1 LKRTP
6 TQSGRNLGQTSP
18 LRGPGPLFSLAVFL
32 GAYLLFQ
39 VQLLLGKFLLPW
51 FGGVPAVWI
60 TCLLFFQIALL
71 VGYSGSVLLG
81 RVLTGRPQLIGFGLL
96 LAAGLLCFPIIP
108 DAGWQPLGDENP
120 LWLIVSLLAAT
131 VGLPFLALACAGP
144 LFQVWFARLYPDR
157 SPYSLYAWSNSG
169 SLLALLLYPFV
180 LEPILSSGQQ
190 VRLWNVLFVFWVTL
204 AGGSLIWMWYR
215 LARVTVPDRAV
226 PQPFTAD
233 HGPDGSG
240 GQRTAI
246 RVGRPWEW
254 LSWSAAGVFLFMAV
268 TNRLCLNIASVPFL
282 WVAPLSIYLV
292 SYIVTFGKHTFYS
305 RRFVTMALIVAV
317 LGLFLVAPSQLKL
330 AGGLRVE
337 LSLTGQVVVHL
348 ACLAILCL
356 VCQGELFRL
365 RPGPERLTSFYFFL
379 AAGGALGG
387 VLVTLVAPLIFP
399 LFQELYLGVLAVC
412 GLMLWTR
419 FRSLSGGDA
428 RFRSRRARLV
438 LAIGTGLL
446 MAGLWLQTG
455 RLPDGTI
462 FVERNF
468 HGALYVMHVDADVPD
483 HNRLIL
489 RHGSTKHGA
498 QYLKP
503 MFRPLPTTYY
513 SPFTGVGLCLE
524 ACQATWGIRGNLKV
538 GVVGLGVGTLA
549 SYGQPG
555 DTIRTYEINPLVARV
570 ATEQL
575 LPGNDEVRF
584 TFLQSSPAENQVVIG
599 DARLR
604 MEQELRGAPGGQQF
618 DILVLDAFN
627 SDAIPTHLLTVEAF
641 EIYLRHLKAEGVIA
655 VNISSNN
662 FDLRPICFGLAEKYN
677 FGASC
682 LSNRRRDVVNDPR
695 YDCDLSLHSI
705 WIVMYRSRD
714 FLTNFEAVCQPHV
727 ESGEVRVE
735 SARQTATTDCR
746 LWTDSYSNLWQVLVR
761 GN

>member
-1 LKRTP
+1 M
-6 TQSGRNLGQTSP
+6 
-18 LRGPGPLFSLAVFL
+18 AVFL

-60 TCLLFFQIALL
+60 TCLLFFQIVLL
-71 VGYSGSVLLG
+71 VGYGGSLFLG
-81 RVLTGRPQLIGFGLL
+81 RVLAGRKQLIGFGLL
-96 LAAGLLCFPIIP
+96 LAAGLGCLPIVP
-108 DAGWQPLGDENP
+108 GPGWQPLGHENP
-120 LWLIVSLLAAT
+120 LWLIVRLLAVT
-131 VGLPFLALACAGP
+131 VGLPFLTLACAGP
-144 LFQVWFARLYPDR
+144 LFQVWFARLYPGH
-157 SPYSLYAWSNSG
+157 SPYGLYAWSNSG
-169 SLLALLLYPFV
+169 SLLALLLFPFV
-180 LEPILSSGQQ
+180 LEPTLSNGQQ
-190 VRLWNVLFVFWVTL
+190 VRFWTALFVVWVAL
-204 AGGSLIWMWYR
+204 VCGCLIWMWR
-215 LARVTVPDRAV
+215 GLSRAAAGAPPPLHRTRAV
-226 PQPFTAD
+226 HNRGAGREIPT
-233 HGPDGSG
+233 
-240 GQRTAI
+240 
-246 RVGRPWEW
+246 VGRPWEW

-268 TNRLCLNIASVPFL
+268 TNRLCLDIASVPFL
-282 WVAPLSIYLV
+282 WVAPLGIYLL
-292 SYIVTFGKHTFYS
+292 SFIVTFGKHAFYS
-305 RRFVTMALIVAV
+305 RRFSTGALLAAV

-330 AGGLRVE
+330 GGGIRVD

-348 ACLAILCL
+348 ASLAILCL
-356 VCQGELFRL
+356 VCQGELYRL

-379 AAGGALGG
+379 AAGGAVGG
-387 VLVTLVAPLIFP
+387 ALVTLVAPLVFP
-399 LFQELYLGVLAVC
+399 LFQELYLGVLSVC

-419 FRSLSGGDA
+419 LRSPRGLGA
-428 RFRSRRARLV
+428 RFRSRRARLLLMV
-438 LAIGTGLL
+438 GAGLL
-446 MAGLWLQTG
+446 MAGLWVQTG
-455 RLPDGTI
+455 RLPDGAI

-468 HGALYVMHVDADVPD
+468 HGAVYVLHVDADAPD

-498 QYLKP
+498 QYLKSR
-503 MFRPLPTTYY
+503 FRPLPTTYY

-524 ACQATWGIRGNLKV
+524 ACQAAWGTRANLKV

-555 DTIRTYEINPLVARV
+555 DTIRMYEINPLVVRV
-570 ATEQL
+570 ASEQL

-584 TFLQSSPAENQVVIG
+584 TYLQSSPAECQVVLG

-604 MEQELRGAPGGQQF
+604 MEQELQVAPQGQQF

-641 EIYLRHLKAEGVIA
+641 ELYQRHLKAEGVIA

-662 FDLRPICFGLAEKYN
+662 FDLRPICFGLAAKYG

-682 LSNRRRDVVNDPR
+682 ITNRRRDVLDDPR

-705 WIVMYRSRD
+705 WIVLYRSRE
-714 FLTNFEAVCQPHV
+714 FLSRFEAACEPLI

-735 SARQTATTDCR
+735 PAPQVAASDCR